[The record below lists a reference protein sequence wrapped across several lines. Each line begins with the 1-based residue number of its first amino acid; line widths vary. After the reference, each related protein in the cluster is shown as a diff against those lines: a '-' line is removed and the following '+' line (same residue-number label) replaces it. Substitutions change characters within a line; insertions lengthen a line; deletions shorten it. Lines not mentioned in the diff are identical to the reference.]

1 MARKCICSATKE
13 SGTTDIFYCIN
24 DKGKNKYYKS
34 EEVYNEYMK
43 DQEYKRKTIEY
54 FLSLLGYEYSNYLKK
69 RLGELNEHFTYEII
83 YLAFIKQTDRIKY
96 VLNDKL
102 RYSTEQQKISYIIKI
117 IESVI
122 NDIKPFKQVEENSV
136 EVNIEELNNIK
147 IKLIKRVDI
156 RQYLD
161 EEDL

>member
-13 SGTTDIFYCIN
+13 IGTTDIFYCVN

-34 EEVYNEYMK
+34 EKIFNEYMK

-54 FLSLLGYEYSNYLKK
+54 FLSLLGYKYSNYLKK

-83 YLAFIKQTDRIKY
+83 YLAFIKQTDKIKY

-102 RYSTEQQKISYIIKI
+102 KYSTEQQKINYIIKI
-117 IESVI
+117 IESII
-122 NDIKPFKQVEENSV
+122 NDIKPFKQETENSI
-136 EVNIEELNNIK
+136 ETNIDELNNIK
-147 IKLIKRVDI
+147 SKLIKRI
-156 RQYLD
+156 NIIQYLD
-161 EEDL
+161 KEDL

>member
-13 SGTTDIFYCIN
+13 IGTTDVFYCVN

-34 EEVYNEYMK
+34 EKIFNEHMK

-54 FLSLLGYEYSNYLKK
+54 FLSLLGYKYSNYLKK

-83 YLAFIKQTDRIKY
+83 YLAFIKQTDKIKY

-102 RYSTEQQKISYIIKI
+102 KYSTEQQKINYIIKI
-117 IESVI
+117 IESII
-122 NDIKPFKQVEENSV
+122 NDIKPFKQETENSI
-136 EVNIEELNNIK
+136 ETNIDELNNIK
-147 IKLIKRVDI
+147 NKLIKRI
-156 RQYLD
+156 NIIQYLD
-161 EEDL
+161 KEDL